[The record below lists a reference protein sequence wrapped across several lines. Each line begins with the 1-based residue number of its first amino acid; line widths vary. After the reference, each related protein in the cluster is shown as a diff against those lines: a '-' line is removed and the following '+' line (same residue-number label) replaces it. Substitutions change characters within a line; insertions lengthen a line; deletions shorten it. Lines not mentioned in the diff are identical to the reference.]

1 MTKSIPSNL
10 TPLLLTNE
18 EAANLLSISPRT
30 LANWR
35 LKGHGPRYSHIT
47 DNPKS
52 PVRYRHQDIL
62 DWVDSRFEGR

>member
-1 MTKSIPSNL
+1 MIETTTSNL

-18 EAANLLSISPRT
+18 EAAKLLNMSPRT

-35 LKGHGPRYSHIT
+35 LKGLGPRYTHIT

-52 PVRYRHQDIL
+52 PVRYRHRDIL
-62 DWVDSRFEGR
+62 DWIDSRFEGR